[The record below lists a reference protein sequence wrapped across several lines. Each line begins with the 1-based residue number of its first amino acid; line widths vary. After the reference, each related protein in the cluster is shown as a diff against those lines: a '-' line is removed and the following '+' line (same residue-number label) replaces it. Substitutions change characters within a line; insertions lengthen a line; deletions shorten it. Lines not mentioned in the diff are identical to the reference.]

1 MDNYNEKQSFTDYTV
16 VGSTTGGDAQTV
28 AKDFFGRVFAFMFAG
43 LAISALL
50 AYIFTSNPAFTEYL
64 FDVSANGRSAPS
76 ALGYLVIFAPIGFV
90 MLMSFGFSKLSQ
102 GALAVVFL
110 LYSAVNGISFAFI
123 LSQYAGSSILGCF
136 LGSAAMFG
144 VMAVM
149 GYTTDKDL
157 TSMGRLLFMGLIGI
171 LIASLINILIGSAM
185 MDYVVS
191 ILGVIIFTGLTAYDT
206 QKLKHI
212 GMGLQYGDVSKADT
226 NKMAILGALNLY
238 LDFVNLFLFVLRL
251 FGRRK

>member
-1 MDNYNEKQSFTDYTV
+1 MDNYNEKHSFTDYTV
-16 VGSTTGGDAQTV
+16 VGSSTSSDAQSV
-28 AKDFFGRVFAFMFAG
+28 AKDFFGRVFAFMFAA
-43 LAISALL
+43 LAISALF
-50 AYIFTSNPAFTEYL
+50 AYLFSNNPALT
-64 FDVSANGRSAPS
+64 
-76 ALGYLVIFAPIGFV
+76 GYLVDASTEGRLKLNILGWLVMFAPIGFV
-90 MLMSFGFSKLSQ
+90 MLMSFGFSRLSQ
-102 GALAVVFL
+102 GALVVIFL
-110 LYSAVNGISFAFI
+110 LYSAVNGISFSFL

-157 TSMGRLLFMGLIGI
+157 TSMGRLLIMGLIGI
-171 LIASLINILIGSAM
+171 LIASFINMLMGSAM

-191 ILGVIIFTGLTAYDT
+191 IFGVIIFTGLTAYDT
-206 QKLKHI
+206 QKLKRI
-212 GMGLQYGDVSKADT
+212 GMGLQYEDVSKADT